1 VKVAVEID
9 TQQIIAEVATKHG
22 FAVKQDDP
30 IIVLATVN
38 AIVFE
43 QIMQRAGE
51 DISARISDFRQT
63 IDNLERRAGEALG
76 EQTAKLVRELRE
88 QLTEEIRNR
97 PHKPK
102 SCPNSYNNLWLF
114 IGISMVTFVLGFVA
128 AKFNG

>member
-1 VKVAVEID
+1 MEID
-9 TQQIIAEVATKHG
+9 TQKIIAEVATNHG

-63 IDNLERRAGEALG
+63 VDNLERRAGEALG
-76 EQTAKLVRELRE
+76 EHTAKLVRELRE
-88 QLTEEIRNR
+88 QLTEEIINR
-97 PHKPK
+97 THTTESGSTSDNPVWVV
-102 SCPNSYNNLWLF
+102 LV
-114 IGISMVTFVLGFVA
+114 ISVVTFVLGFTA
-128 AKFNG
+128 AKL